1 VTTQEELIMQT
12 SAAQATPR
20 TPRDTDQELSGAVAL
35 DEVARAIKDIADG
48 RPVVVVDDANRENE
62 GDIILAA
69 AKATPELL
77 GFMVRYT
84 SGVICAPMRGEDLD
98 RLQLP
103 LMTTQNTERMRT
115 AFTVTV
121 DAAEGVTTGISAAD
135 RTTTLAKLTDPEAT
149 AGDFVKPG
157 HIFPLRYRDG
167 GVLVRPGHTEAAV
180 DLVTLAGLP
189 PVGVLSEIVHD
200 DGTMMR
206 LPALRE
212 FADEHGLALI
222 SIEQL
227 IEYRRR
233 TERLVTRVAET
244 VIPNVYGDW
253 RAYGYRS
260 EIDGIEHLALVL
272 GEIDGDAGDGEA
284 GEDVLTRVHSE
295 CLTGDVFGSQRCDCG
310 TQLDAAMAKIAEQG
324 RGVVLYLRGHEGR
337 GIGLLSK
344 LQAYKLQDAGEDT
357 VDANLS
363 LGLPVDAREYSV
375 AAQLLD
381 DLGVRSVRLLTNN
394 PAKVEALAAH
404 GFGVTRIPLPPLATA
419 HNLRYLATK
428 RDRLGHQ
435 LEALD
440 TGSLAKADVS

>member
-1 VTTQEELIMQT
+1 
-12 SAAQATPR
+12 
-20 TPRDTDQELSGAVAL
+20 
-35 DEVARAIKDIADG
+35 
-48 RPVVVVDDANRENE
+48 
-62 GDIILAA
+62 
-69 AKATPELL
+69 
-77 GFMVRYT
+77 MVRYT
-84 SGVICAPMRGEDLD
+84 SGVICAPMLGEDLD

-121 DAAEGVTTGISAAD
+121 DAAVGVTTGISAAD
-135 RTTTLAKLTDPEAT
+135 RTTTLSKLTDPEAT

-157 HIFPLRYRDG
+157 HIFPLRYREG

-180 DLVTLAGLP
+180 DLATLAGLP

-212 FADEHGLALI
+212 FADQHGLALI

-244 VIPNVYGDW
+244 VIPNAYGEW
-253 RAYGYRS
+253 RAFGYRS
-260 EIDGIEHLALVL
+260 EIDGAEHLALVL
-272 GEIDGDAGDGEA
+272 GEIDARAGDAEA

-310 TQLDAAMAKIAEQG
+310 TQLDAAMAQIAEQG

-337 GIGLLSK
+337 GIGLLAK
-344 LQAYKLQDAGEDT
+344 LQAYELQDAGEDT

-394 PAKVEALAAH
+394 PAKVDAMAAH

-440 TGSLAKADVS
+440 AGPLAEAEVS

>member
-1 VTTQEELIMQT
+1 MQNVDEN
-12 SAAQATPR
+12 SVP
-20 TPRDTDQELSGAVAL
+20 L

-69 AKATPELL
+69 AKATPELIA
-77 GFMVRYT
+77 FMVRYT
-84 SGVICAPMRGEDLD
+84 SGVICAPMRGADLD

-115 AFTVTV
+115 AFTVTI
-121 DAAEGVTTGISAAD
+121 DAAQGVTTGISAAD
-135 RTTTLAKLTDPEAT
+135 RTTTLAKLTDPDAT

-157 HIFPLRYRDG
+157 HIFPLRYREG

-180 DLVTLAGLP
+180 DLATLAGLP
-189 PVGVLSEIVHD
+189 PVGVLAEIVND
-200 DGTMMR
+200 DGTMKR

-227 IEYRRR
+227 IEHRRR

-244 VIPNVYGDW
+244 VIPNAYGEW
-253 RAYGYRS
+253 RAYGYKS
-260 EIDGIEHLALVL
+260 DIDGIEHLALV
-272 GEIDGDAGDGEA
+272 IGDLSADE
-284 GEDVLTRVHSE
+284 GEDVLVRVHSE

-310 TQLDAAMAKIAEQG
+310 TQLDAAMAEIAERG
-324 RGVVLYLRGHEGR
+324 RGAILYLRGHEGR

-344 LQAYKLQDAGEDT
+344 LKAYELQDSGADT
-357 VDANLS
+357 VDANLR

-394 PAKVEALAAH
+394 PAKVNALAAH
-404 GFGVTRIPLPPLATA
+404 GFGVTRIPLPPQATA
-419 HNLRYLATK
+419 HNLRYLTTK

-435 LEALD
+435 LD
-440 TGSLAKADVS
+440 TLEGQSA

>member
-1 VTTQEELIMQT
+1 MQNVDEN
-12 SAAQATPR
+12 SVP
-20 TPRDTDQELSGAVAL
+20 L

-69 AKATPELL
+69 AKATPELIA
-77 GFMVRYT
+77 FMVRYT
-84 SGVICAPMRGEDLD
+84 SGVICAPMRGADLD

-115 AFTVTV
+115 AFTVTI
-121 DAAEGVTTGISAAD
+121 DAAQGVTTGISAAD
-135 RTTTLAKLTDPEAT
+135 RTTTLAKLTDPDAT

-157 HIFPLRYRDG
+157 HIFPLRYREG

-180 DLVTLAGLP
+180 DLATLAGLP
-189 PVGVLSEIVHD
+189 PVGVLAEIVND
-200 DGTMMR
+200 DGTMKR

-227 IEYRRR
+227 IEHRRR

-244 VIPNVYGDW
+244 VIPNAYGEW
-253 RAYGYRS
+253 RAYGYQS
-260 EIDGIEHLALVL
+260 DVDGIEHLALV
-272 GEIDGDAGDGEA
+272 IGDLSADE
-284 GEDVLTRVHSE
+284 GEDVLVRVHSE

-310 TQLDAAMAKIAEQG
+310 TQLDAAMAEIAERG
-324 RGVVLYLRGHEGR
+324 RGAILYLRGHEGR

-344 LQAYKLQDAGEDT
+344 LKAYELQDSGADT
-357 VDANLS
+357 VDANLR

-394 PAKVEALAAH
+394 PAKVNALAAH
-404 GFGVTRIPLPPLATA
+404 GFGVTRIPLPPQATA
-419 HNLRYLATK
+419 HNLRYLTTK

-435 LEALD
+435 LD
-440 TGSLAKADVS
+440 TLEGQSA